1 MAKKIL
7 IVDNNIL
14 KANELKR
21 VLELLDYEVPHI
33 ASSGEEAVEIV
44 LNILPDLI
52 LIDIQLN
59 DNTEG
64 IDTAARIKELGIP
77 VVFLTSYPNKF
88 DINRIHSTDPYG
100 YINKQFDK
108 NDLKNTIELA
118 LYKNKASKKLIA
130 SEEKYRRL
138 AENSGDMIYRMTLP
152 EGKYQ
157 YVNPAAEKIT
167 GYALEEFYNSNR
179 LLLNLIHPDYKD
191 YYNKTWKQLLD
202 GIIPPTYEYKIYT
215 KSGKEK
221 WLNQRNTLIKD
232 HEGNPTAIE
241 GIVTDITE
249 YKNAEEALK
258 KREIEFHKENR
269 KLLRALRVAEIGI
282 WENDLETNN
291 LHWTEEMY
299 KILGFKSG
307 EPVNLEEVV
316 KIFPPEELERFQ
328 KAVNAAISD
337 NFPYSLD
344 YKIIKPDGMVR
355 HIHDEGQVLRDI
367 NGKAKTMLGT
377 TQDVTH
383 SKLIE
388 KSLED
393 SEYKFRN
400 LVETSPDMIWEIDNN
415 GNFKYISSQS
425 EPILGYKPEEIIG
438 RSIFSFITP
447 EEVQDVKKIF
457 KVHIKEFN
465 KINTLEIQAFC
476 QDGKEITLEIRSV
489 KASDSKNNINGFQ
502 GIARDITEKTMST
515 NMLKTSIKE
524 KNILLQE
531 IHHRVKNNMQI
542 ISSLLNLQINYLDDK
557 QAVDLLKESQNR
569 VRSMAIIHEK
579 LYQSNDFTRIN
590 LAEYIKSLV
599 TGLFYSY
606 SIKNR
611 IKSIINVDDVELNI
625 ETSVPCGLILNELV
639 SNSLKHGFPPGNSG
653 EIHITIRNIGD
664 KYEMLVSDN
673 GIGFPKN
680 IDYKKTDSLGLQ
692 LVNNLVK
699 QIDGEI
705 ELNNLD
711 GTEFKII
718 FPEVKY
724 KERI

>member
-14 KANELKR
+14 EANEFKR

-33 ASSGEEAVEIV
+33 ASSGEEAVKIV
-44 LNILPDLI
+44 SNTSPDLI
-52 LIDIQLN
+52 LIDKKLN
-59 DNTEG
+59 QNIEG
-64 IDTAARIKELGIP
+64 VDAAARIRKLGIP
-77 VVFLTSYPNKF
+77 VVFLISNPIKF
-88 DINRIHSTDPYG
+88 DMNRIYSSDPYE
-100 YINKQFDK
+100 YINKEFEK

-118 LYKNKASKKLIA
+118 FYKDNASKKLIA
-130 SEEKYRRL
+130 SEEKYKRL
-138 AENSGDMIYRMTLP
+138 AENSGDMIYIMTLP

-167 GYALEEFYNSNR
+167 EYTLDEFYNSSR
-179 LLLNLIHPDYKD
+179 LLLNSIHPDYKD
-191 YYNKTWKQLLD
+191 YYKKTWEQLLE

-232 HEGNPTAIE
+232 NQGNPTAIE

-258 KREIEFHKENR
+258 KSEIEFHNENR

-282 WENDLETNN
+282 WENDLDTNN
-291 LHWTEEMY
+291 LHWTDEMY
-299 KILGFKSG
+299 KILGFKPG
-307 EPVNLEEVV
+307 ENIDLDKVL

-328 KAVNAAISD
+328 KAVNAAIND

-344 YKIIKPDGMVR
+344 YKIIRPDGKVR

-367 NGKAKTMLGT
+367 DGKAKTMLGT

-383 SKLIE
+383 RKSIE

-400 LVETSPDMIWEIDNN
+400 LVETSPDIIWEIDNN
-415 GNFKYISSQS
+415 GKITYISSQS
-425 EPILGYKPEEIIG
+425 EPILGYKPEQIIG
-438 RSIFSFITP
+438 RSILSFIAP
-447 EEVQDVKKIF
+447 EAVENVKELF
-457 KVHIKEFN
+457 KVHIQEFN
-465 KINTLEIQAFC
+465 SINTLEVQAFC

-489 KASDSKNNINGFQ
+489 MASGSKDNINGFQ
-502 GIARDITEKTMST
+502 GIARDITEKAMST
-515 NMLKTSIKE
+515 NMLKTSINE

-557 QAVDLLKESQNR
+557 QAIDLLKESQNR

-590 LAEYIKSLV
+590 LAEYIKSLI

-611 IKSIINVDDVELNI
+611 IKSIINVDEVELNI

-639 SNSLKHGFPPGNSG
+639 SNSLKHGFPSDNSG
-653 EIHITIRNIGD
+653 EIYITIKTIGN
-664 KYEMLVSDN
+664 KYEMLVGDN
-673 GIGFPKN
+673 GIGFPKD
-680 IDYKKTDSLGLQ
+680 IDYKKTETLGLQ

-705 ELNNLD
+705 ELNNSD
-711 GTEFKII
+711 VTEFKIV